1 MNLGGSSQK
10 SFTVPSYRPY
20 KRLQGQ
26 IAGRTRTTRIKNE
39 KIKKNDSLV
48 THSTQ
53 PIGRYILPPA
63 RYIKRITPD
72 ALSSRTNVSRY
83 VDSLVNRNTPTFSSF
98 IKNTNQFLKD
108 ILGIGVPDGSLLIT
122 LDVWSLYTNI
132 PHYDSIFAFNEA
144 YDDCRSDKPV
154 GGEIFG
160 TLMKLMFDLNNF
172 ECDNSHYVQ
181 SNGASLST
189 RVGPNYAKM
198 FMGILEA
205 NFIENWHLKQCF

>member
-1 MNLGGSSQK
+1 M
-10 SFTVPSYRPY
+10 
-20 KRLQGQ
+20 
-26 IAGRTRTTRIKNE
+26 
-39 KIKKNDSLV
+39 
-48 THSTQ
+48 
-53 PIGRYILPPA
+53 
-63 RYIKRITPD
+63 
-72 ALSSRTNVSRY
+72 
-83 VDSLVNRNTPTFSSF
+83 
-98 IKNTNQFLKD
+98 KD

-144 YDDCRSDKPV
+144 YDDCRFDKPV

-205 NFIENWHLKQCF
+205 NFIENWHLKQCFYEIFIDDSFIIWSHGEASLLSFLKNFINAHPIISFTHTYLSKNVSCPDVTVRASEGRLSTNLFRKPTDRHQHLLYSHSGHARHCETGIP